1 MNNKVLDPL
10 EKQKLEEELFVS
22 EREAFYS
29 CLTKEQKL
37 LVFCEII
44 SKLTK
49 AELIEGKTYRGILYE
64 TFDFDYDAY
73 QKAQLSGF
81 LDLHQKINVQPN
93 VNLLDFSVRLLNAY
107 GIKVS
112 SEEVENVINSLDQ

>member
-1 MNNKVLDPL
+1 MQNKILDPL
-10 EKQKLEEELFVS
+10 EKQKIEEDLFVS

-44 SKLTK
+44 SKLSY
-49 AELIEGKTYRGILYE
+49 AELVEGKTYRGILYE
-64 TFDFDYDAY
+64 TFGFDYDAY

-81 LDLHQKINVQPN
+81 LELHEKINTKQKI
-93 VNLLDFSVRLLNAY
+93 NLLDFSIRLLNAY
-107 GIKVS
+107 DVNVS
-112 SEEVENVINSLDQ
+112 PEEIGQLINKLDQ